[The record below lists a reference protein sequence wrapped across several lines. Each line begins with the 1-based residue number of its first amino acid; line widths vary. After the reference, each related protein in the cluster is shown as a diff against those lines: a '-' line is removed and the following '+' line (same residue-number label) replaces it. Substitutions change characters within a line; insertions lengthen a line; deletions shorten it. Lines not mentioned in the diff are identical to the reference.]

1 MLTKQEAAEKI
12 AEQITILNNALN
24 EANRLAAEQGWDIY
38 NTYDI
43 PDIEGEEDGEGP
55 ISETLR
61 DLGRWS
67 NSNC

>member
-1 MLTKQEAAEKI
+1 MGPVTMLTKQEAAEKI

-38 NTYDI
+38 T
-43 PDIEGEEDGEGP
+43 DIEGEEDGEGP

>member
-38 NTYDI
+38 T
-43 PDIEGEEDGEGP
+43 DIEGEEDGEGP